1 VALKFNKIAH
11 HFRQYPKDLIFF
23 PAYLI
28 FGYACSFVK
37 IYAYFMRKNTEWV
50 TAEPVAVEEDRYAE
64 NLDDGKEITPGAIR
78 LD

>member
-11 HFRQYPKDLIFF
+11 HFRQHPKDLIFF

-37 IYAYFMRKNTEWV
+37 IYAFFMRKNTEWV